1 MRLAEEIVKRSEGRI
16 LNVGS
21 GSGFLALELSRKGE
35 VVGIEREE
43 GLFEFLKSFENDRL
57 RFLNID
63 FLKDDIEG
71 KFDTIV
77 FSYILHDFEPRPL
90 LEKALKLLEQD
101 GKIIIGDFD
110 VNNLK
115 NKNQGICKR
124 KQTGDHG

>member
-1 MRLAEEIVKRSEGRI
+1 MLVLVRD
-16 LNVGS
+16 
-21 GSGFLALELSRKGE
+21 FLALELSRKGE

-77 FSYILHDFEPRPL
+77 FSYILHDFEPRPSS
-90 LEKALKLLEQD
+90 KKPSSYWSRMA
-101 GKIIIGDFD
+101 
-110 VNNLK
+110 
-115 NKNQGICKR
+115 R
-124 KQTGDHG
+124 